1 MGTIRSDAEMC
12 LAVFLCYRRKSVA
25 DIKTRDV
32 TRGSIKTLDRA
43 ASSMHHLK
51 EEIIKGKYMGPGR
64 GQDEHSGDSY
74 AENRV
79 EQYVGDGAAYA
90 SRSGIDML
98 LHSREQTNGYPAE
111 FDHRGGPKPPV
122 VPDTGIGSQEQ
133 IQRAFREQGVKDILE
148 RRNKSRMAD
157 KEVVRTAEESSYM
170 GQVRSVSIGR
180 RDRAQS
186 KAAGKIA
193 KSSNTIQKKDELIQR
208 IRKEHAIK
216 RIVGRKETAG
226 YSILSL
232 VRPSGAYGNSRR
244 AKTLSSFIKF
254 MWENAKTAIM
264 TLGAGG
270 AATVIV
276 LILFVFFTIGAIS
289 FSNNSPDTSATDD
302 PEAIEYF
309 IPDLAGSPTR
319 AAIVKAASREV
330 GNVGGEKFWRW
341 FGFKNHVHWCACF
354 TSYIAAECG
363 CINSGVCPKSAVV
376 SGWIDFYKKQHRW
389 AGRNYIPHSGDFIIF
404 DWEGDGEPDHIG
416 IVESCDGKKVFTIE
430 GNSRDV
436 CKRKSYARGSGL
448 IYGYGCPNYSGL

>member
-1 MGTIRSDAEMC
+1 M
-12 LAVFLCYRRKSVA
+12 A

-51 EEIIKGKYMGPGR
+51 EETIKGKYMESGW
-64 GQDEHSGDSY
+64 GQEEHRGDSY
-74 AENRV
+74 AENHV
-79 EQYVGDGAAYA
+79 EQYAGDGAAFA
-90 SRSGIDML
+90 SRAGIDML
-98 LHSREQTNGYPAE
+98 LRSREQANGYPAE
-111 FDHRGGPKPPV
+111 FDHGGGPKPPAA
-122 VPDTGIGSQEQ
+122 PDAGIGGQEQ
-133 IQRAFREQGVKDILE
+133 IQRAFKEQGVKNILG
-148 RRNKSRMAD
+148 RRNRSRMAD
-157 KEVVRTAEESSYM
+157 KEVVSIAEENNFT
-170 GQVRSVSIGR
+170 GRVRNASKGR
-180 RDRAQS
+180 RDRTQN
-186 KAAGKIA
+186 KAAGRIA
-193 KSSNTIQKKDELIQR
+193 KSSNAVQKKDELIQR
-208 IRKEHAIK
+208 TRKEHAIR
-216 RIVGRKETAG
+216 RIAGRKESTG
-226 YSILSL
+226 YPILSFF
-232 VRPSGAYGNSRR
+232 RPSGTTGNNRR
-244 AKTLSSFIKF
+244 VRTLSSFIKF

-270 AATVIV
+270 AATVII

-289 FSNNSPDTSATDD
+289 FSNNSLDTSVTED
-302 PEAIEYF
+302 PDAIEYF

-319 AAIVKAASREV
+319 EAIVKAASREV

-341 FGFKNHVHWCACF
+341 YGFKSHVHWCACF

-416 IVESCDGKKVFTIE
+416 IVESCDGKTVNTIE

-436 CKRKSYARGSGL
+436 CKRKSYSRGSGL
-448 IYGYGCPNYSGL
+448 IYGYGCPNYSGR

>member
-1 MGTIRSDAEMC
+1 M
-12 LAVFLCYRRKSVA
+12 
-25 DIKTRDV
+25 

-51 EEIIKGKYMGPGR
+51 EETIKGKYMEPGR
-64 GQDEHSGDSY
+64 EQDDHSGDSY

-79 EQYVGDGAAYA
+79 EQYAGDSAAYA
-90 SRSGIDML
+90 SRAGIDML
-98 LHSREQTNGYPAE
+98 LRSREQVNGYPAE
-111 FDHRGGPKPPV
+111 LDHGSGPKPPV

-133 IQRAFREQGVKDILE
+133 MQRAFKEQGVRDILE
-148 RRNKSRMAD
+148 RRNRSRMAD
-157 KEVVRTAEESSYM
+157 KEVARTVEESSFM
-170 GQVRSVSIGR
+170 DQIRNASIGR
-180 RDRAQS
+180 RSRAQNIV
-186 KAAGKIA
+186 AGRVA
-193 KSSNTIQKKDELIQR
+193 KSSNTTQKKDELIQR
-208 IRKEHAIK
+208 IRKEHAIR
-216 RIVGRKETAG
+216 RIIGRKETAE
-226 YSILSL
+226 YPILQFF
-232 VRPSGAYGNSRR
+232 RPSGATGNNRR
-244 AKTLSSFIKF
+244 ARTLSSFIKF

-264 TLGAGG
+264 ALGVGG

-289 FSNNSPDTSATDD
+289 FSNNSPDTSVTDD
-302 PEAIEYF
+302 PDAIEYF
-309 IPDLAGSPTR
+309 IPDLEGSPTR
-319 AAIVKAASREV
+319 EAIVKAAAREV

-341 FGFKNHVHWCACF
+341 YGFNSHVHWCACF

-363 CINSGVCPKSAVV
+363 CIKSGVCPKSAVV

-416 IVESCDGKKVFTIE
+416 IVESCDGKTVNTIE

-448 IYGYGCPNYSGL
+448 IYGYGCPNYSGR

>member
-1 MGTIRSDAEMC
+1 M
-12 LAVFLCYRRKSVA
+12 A
-25 DIKTRDV
+25 DIRTRDV

-51 EEIIKGKYMGPGR
+51 EETIKGKYM
-64 GQDEHSGDSY
+64 ESGWEQEDQSGETY

-79 EQYVGDGAAYA
+79 EQYAGDSAAYA
-90 SRSGIDML
+90 SKAGIDML
-98 LHSREQTNGYPAE
+98 LRSREHSNGYPVEFDHGSGPELPAE
-111 FDHRGGPKPPV
+111 FDA
-122 VPDTGIGSQEQ
+122 GIGGQEQ
-133 IQRAFREQGVKDILE
+133 IQRAFKEKGVKDILE
-148 RRNKSRMAD
+148 RRNRSRMAD
-157 KEVVRTAEESSYM
+157 KEVIRTAEENNFS
-170 GQVRSVSIGR
+170 GRIRNASIGR
-180 RDRAQS
+180 KDRVQS
-186 KAAGKIA
+186 RAAGRITKG
-193 KSSNTIQKKDELIQR
+193 SNTVQKKDELIQR
-208 IRKEHAIK
+208 SRKEHAIR

-226 YSILSL
+226 YPILSFF
-232 VRPSGAYGNSRR
+232 RPTGSNVNSRR
-244 AKTLSSFIKF
+244 ARTLSSFIKF

-270 AATVIV
+270 AATVII

-289 FSNNSPDTSATDD
+289 FSNNSPDTSVTDD

-319 AAIVKAASREV
+319 EAIIKAAAREV

-341 FGFKNHVHWCACF
+341 YGFKSHVHWCACF
-354 TSYIAAECG
+354 TSYIAADCG

-416 IVESCDGKKVFTIE
+416 IVESCDGKTVHTIE

-436 CKRKSYARGSGL
+436 CRRKSYARGSGL
-448 IYGYGCPNYSGL
+448 IYGYGCPNYSGR

>member
-1 MGTIRSDAEMC
+1 M
-12 LAVFLCYRRKSVA
+12 A

-51 EEIIKGKYMGPGR
+51 EETIKGKYMEPGR
-64 GQDEHSGDSY
+64 GQDDYSGETY

-79 EQYVGDGAAYA
+79 EQYAGDSAAYA
-90 SRSGIDML
+90 SKAGIDML
-98 LHSREQTNGYPAE
+98 LRSREHSNGYPAE
-111 FDHRGGPKPPV
+111 FDHGSGPELPAEF
-122 VPDTGIGSQEQ
+122 DAGIGGQEQ
-133 IQRAFREQGVKDILE
+133 IQRAFKEKGVKDILE
-148 RRNKSRMAD
+148 RRNRSRMAD
-157 KEVVRTAEESSYM
+157 KEVVRTAEENNFL
-170 GQVRSVSIGR
+170 GRIRNASIGR
-180 RDRAQS
+180 KDRVQS
-186 KAAGKIA
+186 RAAGRITKG
-193 KSSNTIQKKDELIQR
+193 SNTVQKKDELIQR
-208 IRKEHAIK
+208 TRKEHAIR

-226 YSILSL
+226 YPILSFF
-232 VRPSGAYGNSRR
+232 RPSGANGNNRR
-244 AKTLSSFIKF
+244 ARTLSSFIKF

-289 FSNNSPDTSATDD
+289 FSNNSPDTSITD
-302 PEAIEYF
+302 PEEIEYF
-309 IPDLAGSPTR
+309 IPDFDGSPTR
-319 AAIVKAASREV
+319 EAIVKAASREV

-341 FGFKNHVHWCACF
+341 YGFNSHVHWCACF

-363 CINSGVCPKSAVV
+363 CIKSGVCPKSAVV

-389 AGRNYIPHSGDFIIF
+389 VGRNYIPHSGDFIIF

-416 IVESCDGKKVFTIE
+416 IVESCDGKTVYTIE

-448 IYGYGCPNYSGL
+448 IYGYGCPNYSGR

>member
-1 MGTIRSDAEMC
+1 M
-12 LAVFLCYRRKSVA
+12 A

-51 EEIIKGKYMGPGR
+51 EETIKGKYMEPGR
-64 GQDEHSGDSY
+64 GQDDYSGETY

-79 EQYVGDGAAYA
+79 EQYAGDGAAYA
-90 SRSGIDML
+90 SRAGIDML
-98 LHSREQTNGYPAE
+98 LRSREKANAYPAE
-111 FDHRGGPKPPV
+111 FDQGRGPKPPAA
-122 VPDTGIGSQEQ
+122 PDADIGGQEQ
-133 IQRAFREQGVKDILE
+133 IHRAFKEQGVKNILD
-148 RRNKSRMAD
+148 RRNRSRMAD
-157 KEVVRTAEESSYM
+157 KEVTRTAEESSYM
-170 GQVRSVSIGR
+170 GKVRSASIGR

-186 KAAGKIA
+186 KAAGRIA
-193 KSSNTIQKKDELIQR
+193 KSSNTAHKKDELIQR
-208 IRKEHAIK
+208 SRKEHAIR

-226 YSILSL
+226 YPILSFF
-232 VRPSGAYGNSRR
+232 RPTRSNVNSRR
-244 AKTLSSFIKF
+244 ARTLSSFIKF
-254 MWENAKTAIM
+254 MWENAKPAIM

-270 AATVIV
+270 AATVII

-289 FSNNSPDTSATDD
+289 FSNNSPDTSVTDD

-319 AAIVKAASREV
+319 EAIIKAAAREV

-341 FGFKNHVHWCACF
+341 YGFKSHVHWCACF

-416 IVESCDGKKVFTIE
+416 IVESCDGKTVHTIE

-436 CKRKSYARGSGL
+436 CRRKSYARGSGL
-448 IYGYGCPNYSGL
+448 IYGYGCPNYSGR

>member
-1 MGTIRSDAEMC
+1 M
-12 LAVFLCYRRKSVA
+12 A

-51 EEIIKGKYMGPGR
+51 EETIKGKYMEPGR
-64 GQDEHSGDSY
+64 GQDDHSGDSY

-79 EQYVGDGAAYA
+79 EQYVGDSAAYA
-90 SRSGIDML
+90 SRAGIDML
-98 LHSREQTNGYPAE
+98 LRSREQVNGYPAKL
-111 FDHRGGPKPPV
+111 DYGGGPKPPAA
-122 VPDTGIGSQEQ
+122 PNPGIGGQEQ
-133 IQRAFREQGVKDILE
+133 IQRAFKERGVKDILE
-148 RRNKSRMAD
+148 RRNISRMAD
-157 KEVVRTAEESSYM
+157 NEVARTVEENNLL
-170 GQVRSVSIGR
+170 GRVRSASIGR
-180 RDRAQS
+180 RDRAQRR
-186 KAAGKIA
+186 AASRITNR
-193 KSSNTIQKKDELIQR
+193 SITVQKKDELIQR
-208 IRKEHAIK
+208 TRKEHVIR

-226 YSILSL
+226 YPILSFF
-232 VRPSGAYGNSRR
+232 RSSGANGNNRKAR
-244 AKTLSSFIKF
+244 TLSSFIKF

-270 AATVIV
+270 AAAVIV

-289 FSNNSPDTSATDD
+289 FSNNSPDASVTND
-302 PEAIEYF
+302 PESIEYF

-319 AAIVKAASREV
+319 EAIIKAASREV
-330 GNVGGEKFWRW
+330 GNIGGEKFWRW
-341 FGFKNHVHWCACF
+341 YGFKSHVHWCACF

-416 IVESCDGKKVFTIE
+416 IVESCDGRKVNTIE

-448 IYGYGCPNYSGL
+448 IYGYGCPNYSGKS

>member
-1 MGTIRSDAEMC
+1 M
-12 LAVFLCYRRKSVA
+12 A

-51 EEIIKGKYMGPGR
+51 DETIKGKYIELGR
-64 GQDEHSGDSY
+64 EQNDHSGDSY

-79 EQYVGDGAAYA
+79 EQYAGDGAAYA
-90 SRSGIDML
+90 SKAGIDML
-98 LHSREQTNGYPAE
+98 LRSREQANGYPAE
-111 FDHRGGPKPPV
+111 FDFGSDSKPPAA
-122 VPDTGIGSQEQ
+122 PNDGIGGQEQ
-133 IQRAFREQGVKDILE
+133 IQRAFKEQGVKNILD
-148 RRNKSRMAD
+148 RRNKSGMAD
-157 KEVVRTAEESSYM
+157 KEVVRTVEENNLM
-170 GQVRSVSIGR
+170 GRARSTSIGK

-186 KAAGKIA
+186 RTVGRIA
-193 KSSNTIQKKDELIQR
+193 KSSNTVQKKDELIQR
-208 IRKEHAIK
+208 TRKEHAIRK
-216 RIVGRKETAG
+216 IVGRKETAG
-226 YSILSL
+226 YPILSFF
-232 VRPSGAYGNSRR
+232 RPLGATGNNRR
-244 AKTLSSFIKF
+244 ARNLSSFIKF

-264 TLGAGG
+264 TLGATG
-270 AATVIV
+270 AATVII

-289 FSNNSPDTSATDD
+289 FSNNSPDTSVTDD

-309 IPDLAGSPTR
+309 IPDLVGSPTR
-319 AAIVKAASREV
+319 EAIIKAAAREV

-341 FGFKNHVHWCACF
+341 YGFKSHVHWCACF

-376 SGWIDFYKKQHRW
+376 SGWINFYKKQHRW

-416 IVESCDGKKVFTIE
+416 IVESCDGKTVNTIE

-436 CKRKSYARGSGL
+436 CKRKSYTRGSVL
-448 IYGYGCPNYSGL
+448 IYGYGCPNYSGKS